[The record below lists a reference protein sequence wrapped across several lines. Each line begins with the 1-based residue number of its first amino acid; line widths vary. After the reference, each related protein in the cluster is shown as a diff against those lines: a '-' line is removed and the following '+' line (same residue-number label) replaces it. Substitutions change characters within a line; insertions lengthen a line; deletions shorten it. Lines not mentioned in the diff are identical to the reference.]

1 MMPPHLTQAPVL
13 TGDTLVLEGYTLDI
27 SNPAEELR
35 VVDVETGEALAFDAE
50 VSSVTEDRSGGTPDP
65 PPGSIQSRCVLTARL
80 RGVRR
85 GARYRVT
92 FDGDDH
98 EVVAG

>member
-65 PPGSIQSRCVLTARL
+65 PPGSIQSRCTSWNRCIVSCTSPSPTESAQNIGPPR
-80 RGVRR
+80 
-85 GARYRVT
+85 
-92 FDGDDH
+92 
-98 EVVAG
+98 